1 MQLVEALR
9 LDQWDRWQEGEAI
22 PAEAYLEHVPVL
34 QADVDCAVELVY
46 NEVVLR
52 QRRGD
57 MPRLEEYL
65 QRFPQLAG
73 PLRRLFEVHDLL
85 ESDLL
90 APRRRISWSGE
101 DSGAEP
107 DGVAEA
113 PAIAGYEILG
123 ELGRGGMGV
132 VYKARQVRLNRLVAI
147 KTLLAGPSAGAEM
160 LARFRA
166 EAQAQARLNH
176 PHIVQVHEVG
186 EQDGRPYVVLELVEG
201 GSLAEKLAGRPQP
214 PREAAALVEMVA
226 RAVHHA
232 HEHGLVHRDLKPAN
246 ILLTEDRGQRT
257 EDRRQ
262 QKATTGAP
270 GVPGVPVCPLSSV
283 LCPLPSTPKIT
294 DFGLVKCLEG
304 EAGPTQSGVIIGTP
318 SYMAPEQAAGGSR
331 EIGPATDVYALG
343 AILYEL
349 LTGRPPFLGATPL
362 DTVHQ
367 VRYQEPVPLRRL
379 QPRAPRD
386 LETVCLKCLA
396 KEPLRRYAGAAALA
410 DDLERFL
417 AGKPIQAR
425 PVGQAA
431 RWWRWCRRRPAVA
444 ALAAAL
450 ALAVLLGFAA
460 VFWQWRRAE
469 ANFREALEATH
480 EAILL
485 RQGDPFDELSSWLLY
500 QGEALDAKQR
510 DRLSRQ
516 ALENTFRRY
525 QQLLRRQRDDVSVR
539 IKQAVAHIS
548 LAWIMQDRGATTE
561 ALAEYQQA
569 LALLDESVRDR
580 PADVPLQQLQVAACF
595 YLGNCQYDLGQSET
609 ALQSYERVLAAA
621 TRLAADHPAAVQWP
635 LFCVWS
641 HRHAGL
647 LYNQIGRADQA
658 LAAFERAV
666 AVCEKFA
673 PDHPTAG
680 EWFQIELAFLYQN
693 IALQHQQNGSPD
705 RAFTAHQQ
713 ARARFERLAELRP
726 FDMKL
731 HRDLAV
737 VYYDLGI
744 WLTENGQAGE
754 AVRCCRK
761 ACALLEKVVTAAPG
775 DALARGYLAESY
787 IDLGEALRGRS
798 GPALCCG
805 LNVRPLGWLWDN
817 AAALVLTEKARAGL
831 ERLVRDYPEDYFPA
845 SFSPQSDL
853 GICYHNR
860 GEILVLFG
868 GRQAAR
874 AAFEEAVTYQR
885 QARGRW
891 PGVVRYR
898 QLLGE
903 HYKSLAG
910 LYRELGRPDD
920 AAAVDRERRELFPR
934 GPIDS

>member
-1 MQLVEALR
+1 MGAKLTPMQLVEALR

-22 PAEAYLEHVPVL
+22 PAEAYLEQVPVL
-34 QADVDCAVELVY
+34 QADADCAVELVY

-57 MPRLEEYL
+57 TPRLEEYL
-65 QRFPQLAG
+65 ERFPQLAG

-90 APRRRISWSGE
+90 APRRRFSWSGE
-101 DSGAEP
+101 DSAAEP
-107 DGVAEA
+107 EGVAEA

-147 KTLLAGPSAGAEM
+147 KTLLPGPCARAEM

-176 PHIVQVHEVG
+176 PHVVQVHEVG

-246 ILLTEDRGQRT
+246 ILL
-257 EDRRQ
+257 
-262 QKATTGAP
+262 QKSEIQNPKSEIACRPEVSDFGFRI
-270 GVPGVPVCPLSSV
+270 SDF
-283 LCPLPSTPKIT
+283 TPKVT

-304 EAGPTQSGVIIGTP
+304 KAGPTQSGVILGTP
-318 SYMAPEQAAGGSR
+318 SYMAPEQAAGGGR

-343 AILYEL
+343 AILYEM

-396 KEPLRRYAGAAALA
+396 KDPPRRYVSAAALA

-425 PVGQAA
+425 PVGYTE
-431 RWWRWCRRRPAVA
+431 RCWRWCRRRPAVA

-460 VFWQWRRAE
+460 VIWQWRRAE

-485 RQGDPFDELSSWLLY
+485 RQEKPFDELASWLLD
-500 QGEALDAKQR
+500 QGRGLDPVQA

-516 ALENTFRRY
+516 ALENAFRRY
-525 QQLLRRQRDDVSVR
+525 HHLLRRQGDDVSTR
-539 IKQAVAHIS
+539 IKQAVAQIS
-548 LAWIMQDRGATTE
+548 LAWLMQDHARTE
-561 ALAEYQQA
+561 ALAEFQQA

-580 PADVPLQQLQVAACF
+580 PTDVPLRQLQVGACF
-595 YLGNCQYDLGQSET
+595 QLANCQADLGQYDA
-609 ALQSYERVLAAA
+609 ALQSYQRMLAEA
-621 TRLAADHPAAVQWP
+621 TRLTAEQPDVKWP

-647 LYNQIGRADQA
+647 LYYEIGRADQA
-658 LAAFERAV
+658 LAAFQQAV

-673 PDHPTAG
+673 RDHPNALD
-680 EWFQIELAFLYQN
+680 WYQAELAFLYQN
-693 IALQHQQNGSPD
+693 IGLLHQQNGSPD
-705 RAFTAHQQ
+705 LAFAANEE
-713 ARARFERLAELRP
+713 ARTRFERLAEMRP
-726 FDMKL
+726 FDMRL

-737 VYYDLGI
+737 VYYDIGV
-744 WLTENGQAGE
+744 WLTENGRADQA
-754 AVRCCRK
+754 VQLCRK
-761 ACALLEKVVTAAPG
+761 ACALLEKVATAAPT
-775 DALARGYLAESY
+775 DVLARVYLAESD
-787 IDLGEALRGRS
+787 INLGEALRLRH
-798 GPALCCG
+798 GPALRWALG
-805 LNVRPLGWLWDN
+805 VRPFARLWDHV
-817 AAALVLTEKARAGL
+817 AALVLTEKARAGL
-831 ERLVRDYPEDYFPA
+831 ERLVRDYPRDYFPA
-845 SFSPQSDL
+845 TVSPQSDL

-860 GEILVLFG
+860 GEILVQFG
-868 GRQAAR
+868 CRQAAR
-874 AAFEEAVTYQR
+874 AAFEEAVAYQR
-885 QARGRW
+885 QARERW
-891 PGVVRYR
+891 PNVARYR

-903 HYKSLAG
+903 HYKALAE
-910 LYRELGRPDD
+910 LYRDLSRPDD
-920 AAAVDRERRELFPR
+920 AAAMDRARRQLFPR
-934 GPIDS
+934 GPTDS